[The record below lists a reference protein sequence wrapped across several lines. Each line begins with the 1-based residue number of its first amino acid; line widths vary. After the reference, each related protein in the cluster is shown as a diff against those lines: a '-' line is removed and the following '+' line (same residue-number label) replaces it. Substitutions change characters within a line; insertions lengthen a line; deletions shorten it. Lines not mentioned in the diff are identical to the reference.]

1 MVQAEDLGS
10 PGSGG
15 LQLRDQVKRAL
26 VSRIES
32 GDWRPGSK
40 VAPEADLARSMGVSR
55 PTLREVLRGLQE
67 DGYLKRVRG
76 AGTFVTYRPR
86 LRNNLDVNFGVT
98 DLIRSTEMTPGTQ
111 DLRAYPATATRD
123 EADRLAIPPG
133 TPVHMV
139 ERVRTADG
147 TPVVFSRDVIPGF
160 VVGGNAVALERM
172 GQESLYRIYHI
183 AFGVV
188 VTQGVA
194 FIRPVAA
201 DRELAAHLDVPR
213 NTPLLYLM
221 QVDYEQSGRP
231 VLLSHE
237 YHRPDSFEFTVH
249 RKGPGTTAQLST

>member
-1 MVQAEDLGS
+1 MAHEEEKSLGPPVS
-10 PGSGG
+10 SRV
-15 LQLRDQVKRAL
+15 QLRDQVKKAL

-32 GDWRPGSK
+32 GEWRPGSR

-67 DGYLKRVRG
+67 DGYLKRIRG
-76 AGTFVTYRPR
+76 AGTFVTHRPR
-86 LRNNLDVNFGVT
+86 LRNNLDANFGVT
-98 DLIRSTEMTPGTQ
+98 DLIRIMGMTPGTE
-111 DLRAYPATATRD
+111 DLRVYPATATAE
-123 EADRLAIPPG
+123 EADRLSVPPG
-133 TPVHMV
+133 APVHVV

-147 TPVVFSRDVIPGF
+147 GPVVFSRDVIPAF
-160 VVGGNAVALERM
+160 VVGEMVSALERM
-172 GQESLYRIYHI
+172 GQESLYQIY
-183 AFGVV
+183 ATEFGVT

-201 DRELAAHLDVPR
+201 DRQLAASLGVAK
-213 NTPLLYLM
+213 NSPLLYLM

-249 RKGPGTTAQLST
+249 RKGPGTSGR